1 MSNTIS
7 AVFSVILL
15 AGALVAG
22 AAQQPFWVV
31 VVIAVLATV
40 ANVVSPAAKTDRAKQ
55 GKALTKALPG
65 MVINQLIWVNLVF
78 LVGYGAAW
86 AMGGPLI
93 AAPVWLSVGLSAAGL
108 AGTLAASLRD

>member
-7 AVFSVILL
+7 TVFTVILL

-22 AAQQPFWVV
+22 AAEQPFWVV
-31 VVIAVLATV
+31 VVIAIIATC
-40 ANVVSPAAKTDRAKQ
+40 ANAVSPAAGAGRAKQ
-55 GKALTKALPG
+55 GKTLLKALPG

-78 LVGYGAAW
+78 LIGYGAAW

-108 AGTLAASLRD
+108 AGTLAASLRG